1 LRHQKVAVSEI
12 RHECTLCDWELALLV
27 SVIIPAFNAEKWIKE
42 TLESVLTQTYGNIEV
57 IVVDDGSNDG
67 TPALAEQALA
77 EDARSHMLIQQP
89 NQGAAAARN
98 RGIEAASGDWIQ
110 FLDADDLLDR
120 QKIEI
125 QVERLTT
132 GCATDVVYSDWRK
145 LVWTGNAW
153 NVGDVRKPILQSDAL
168 ADVLSDRN
176 FLQLGCML
184 FRKSALQTVGGF
196 DTDHEPIEDVGL
208 CVKIAIAGG
217 QFLKA
222 PSACPLASYRDLPKS
237 FSKRS
242 HRKFIESCI
251 KNAKLA
257 EAHVQADASPA
268 ARSTDAIVDVYYA
281 GARYY
286 AGLDWDRF
294 DELVGNIEA
303 LQPNFIP
310 RTPARLRILSRIAG
324 YRGAERIAALYRRGR
339 RSRTGILP
347 DTEA

>member
-1 LRHQKVAVSEI
+1 M
-12 RHECTLCDWELALLV
+12 LV
-27 SVIIPAFNAEKWIKE
+27 SVIIPAFNAEKWVDE
-42 TLESVLTQTYGNIEV
+42 TLKCVLTQTYGSIEI
-57 IVVDDGSNDG
+57 IVVDDGSKDG
-67 TPALAEQALA
+67 TAALAERALA
-77 EDARSHMLIQQP
+77 EDPRSHILIQQP

-125 QVERLTT
+125 QVECLTT
-132 GCATDVVYSDWRK
+132 PGVADVVYSDWRK
-145 LVWTGNAW
+145 LIWTGNAW
-153 NVGDVRKPILQSDAL
+153 NEGDVRKPILQSDAL
-168 ADVLSDRN
+168 ADILSDRN

-184 FRKSALQTVGGF
+184 FRKSALKTVAGF

-208 CVKIAIAGG
+208 CVKLAIAGAR
-217 QFLKA
+217 FLKA
-222 PSACPLASYRDLPKS
+222 TSAQPLASYRDLPKS

-242 HRKFIESCI
+242 RRKFIESCI

-257 EAHVQADASPA
+257 EAHVQAGSSPA

-294 DELVGNIEA
+294 DELVENIEA

-310 RTPARLRILSRIAG
+310 RTPARLRILSWIAG

-339 RSRTGILP
+339 RLRTAISQ